1 MTARELD
8 DQAAPAAPLVYSV
21 VSTASAVVLVLVGD
35 VDLATS
41 EELRRSLRDVI
52 ESSGAPLVVVDLSEV
67 RFIDA
72 AAIGVIVGGH
82 AAAAARGRRLYVDGL
97 QGRPAR
103 VFEILRLDWLRLP
116 GRGHRRHGRTSRS
129 EVRP

>member
-21 VSTASAVVLVLVGD
+21 VSTASAVVLVLAGD

-41 EELRRSLRDVI
+41 EELRRSLGDVI

-103 VFEILRLDWLRLP
+103 VFEILGLDWLRLP